1 MKGEL
6 INMYKHQLTIIIP
19 AFNAE
24 KFIER
29 CLDSLVEQEGDYEVI
44 VVNDGSSDNTK
55 RILEKYSCMNS
66 FIKVINQDNAGVSAA
81 RNAALNIISGRYFT
95 FVDADDWMEKDFL
108 KGINPYLMDNYDVIL
123 FGRYFN
129 TEDTEW
135 TLNPLYEN
143 IKELTDKDLVEI
155 VSNTCGHCDEH
166 LRQDTDL
173 FGWNGCKIYRTDL
186 LGKTRFDRNVKFGED
201 TLFALEMLLK
211 IKKMICIPS
220 RFYHYYIHN
229 ESVTHKKNEVI
240 CEQVIEMMKK
250 LDDLVPTELLQE
262 ERIVQAIYQRT
273 IYKLMFCIDLGVF
286 RGLQDRSFGNNVKLL
301 SNMLGH
307 QYFREALDNINLSPF
322 RIQNKLK
329 IWLLKNKMC
338 QIYILLLMM
347 KSVKQ

>member
-1 MKGEL
+1 MC
-6 INMYKHQLTIIIP
+6 KHQLTIIIP

-24 KFIER
+24 KFLER

-55 RILEKYSCMNS
+55 KILEKYSCINPL
-66 FIKVINQDNAGVSAA
+66 IKVINQDNAGVSVA

-95 FVDADDWMEKDFL
+95 FVDADDWLEKDFL
-108 KGINPYLMDNYDVIL
+108 KEVNPYLMDNYDVIL

-129 TEDTEW
+129 TEDKEW
-135 TLNPLYEN
+135 ALNPLYEN
-143 IKELTDKDLVEI
+143 IKELTDEDLVEI

-166 LRQDTDL
+166 LKQDTDL

-186 LGKTRFDRNVKFGED
+186 LGQTRFVRNVKFGED

-220 RFYHYYIHN
+220 KFYHYYIHN

-250 LDDLVPTELLQE
+250 LDDLVPTE
-262 ERIVQAIYQRT
+262 
-273 IYKLMFCIDLGVF
+273 
-286 RGLQDRSFGNNVKLL
+286 
-301 SNMLGH
+301 
-307 QYFREALDNINLSPF
+307 
-322 RIQNKLK
+322 
-329 IWLLKNKMC
+329 
-338 QIYILLLMM
+338 
-347 KSVKQ
+347 